1 MNDPCYQVINDLE
14 IHPSRLNKEAIVL
27 AQAQQGND
35 EFFHGCQLALDPMIT
50 FGIKQVKE
58 K

>member
-1 MNDPCYQVINDLE
+1 MSDPCYQVINDLE

-50 FGIKQVKE
+50 F
-58 K
+58 